1 MPTLSRYFVR
11 SSLLCLGLGFTLGG
25 LILTAKAGFITP
37 DVWGWLPAHIIL
49 LLFGWLIQ
57 LALGVS
63 YWILPRHDGGDR
75 GRPRWA
81 WGSFLACQLGLLLVT
96 LSLLGTWIAPAGQ
109 LLAPGIILLA
119 LGVIAFG
126 VHAMPRIRPV
136 VVTK

>member
-1 MPTLSRYFVR
+1 MPQLSRYFVR

-25 LILTAKAGFITP
+25 LILTAKAGFVTP

-63 YWILPRHDGGDR
+63 YWILPRHSGGDR

-81 WGSFLACQLGLLLVT
+81 WGSFAAFQFGLLLVA
-96 LSLLGTWIAPAGQ
+96 LSLLGQWITPAGG
-109 LLAPGIILLA
+109 LLTPGVILLT
-119 LGVIAFG
+119 LGVIAFAI
-126 VHAMPRIRPV
+126 HATPRIRS
-136 VVTK
+136 TAAQ